1 MREKL
6 TNFQE
11 RTLFGSLG
19 SVIVATAIL
28 LSHQDPF
35 QYFFLFMLTLVQAVA
50 LWEYYKIA
58 TIKEFRPL
66 TWIGIT
72 FSSAYIILRY
82 LTLESPHYTFYS
94 ELLLYAFGLTS
105 FIAYFKRQDNAIGN
119 LGVTVF
125 GFLYIT
131 FPLSLFLDINYGMGA
146 SIADQSPLWLI
157 FLVVATKMTD
167 TCAYFTGKKYG
178 KKQIAPLLSP
188 QKTVEGMIG
197 GLLGATLVGMTFKLL
212 CVTFGLTLVPNV
224 TFLEAALIG
233 FFIGITG
240 VLGDLAESLLKRDA
254 KVKDSNCLPGFGG
267 VLDIVDSN
275 LFTTPILYIYLRS
288 KLLLYT

>member
-1 MREKL
+1 MWDKL
-6 TNFQE
+6 TNFQQ
-11 RTLFGSLG
+11 RALFGSLG
-19 SVIVATAIL
+19 SIIVAAAIL
-28 LSHQDPF
+28 LSHQSPF
-35 QYFFLFMLTLVQAVA
+35 QYFFLFLLALVQAVA
-50 LWEYYKIA
+50 LWEYYSIA
-58 TIKEFRPL
+58 QIKKFQPL
-66 TWIGIT
+66 VWIGIS
-72 FSSAYIILRY
+72 FSSAYIFLRY

-94 ELLLYAFGLTS
+94 ELLVYAFGLTS

-119 LGVTVF
+119 LGVTIF

-131 FPLSLFLDINYGMGA
+131 FPLSLFLDINYGMGVPLVE
-146 SIADQSPLWLI
+146 QSPLWLI

-197 GLLGATLVGMTFKLL
+197 GLLGATLVGIIFKLL
-212 CVTFGLTLVPNV
+212 CVMFGASLVPNV

-233 FFIGITG
+233 LFIGITG

-254 KVKDSNCLPGFGG
+254 HVKDSNCLPGFGG

-275 LFTTPILYIYLRS
+275 LFTTPLLYIYLRS
-288 KLLLYT
+288 KLIF